1 MKAPSE
7 GRFLPTTSYP
17 LPLQFAVT
25 LQSVPADNTT
35 VFADDTFQRSL
46 EAERGWLEARLQA
59 IRLIGLVCWF
69 GLTVVLGYGM
79 RNEGWRSQTPV
90 IAGWAAAA
98 LLLIALRRFQPA
110 AIRFSWLAHPLL
122 DAPMIAIAM
131 TLSSHGGQESP
142 QANAAYSM
150 GIFALLIAISTLTL
164 RREAIL
170 GSAAVSIPL
179 SLVLLWRSGI
189 VAPGWFI
196 TTPIILGLTAA
207 ACTVAVNRL
216 TGLVQSVA
224 REQSVRSRLRR
235 YLPPAALER
244 VAAEGAAR
252 AEGETRELTLLMA
265 DIRDFTALS
274 ETLTGHQVVALL
286 NEYFGA
292 MTDVLFK
299 NGATLDKF
307 IGDGILAYWNAP
319 LPRPDHATAAV
330 AAGLGMLQA
339 LERLNT
345 ARVSRGEPAL
355 RIGVGI
361 HTGTVVFGDIGSDQR
376 REYAVIGDPVNLV
389 SRIESLT
396 KEKGVPILVSQE
408 TRRQAGEAFT
418 WREVA
423 PVAVKGKAELVQ
435 TFVPA
440 ATSAK

>member
-1 MKAPSE
+1 
-7 GRFLPTTSYP
+7 
-17 LPLQFAVT
+17 
-25 LQSVPADNTT
+25 VPDNTT
-35 VFADDTFQRSL
+35 VFADDTYQRSL
-46 EAERGWLEARLQA
+46 DAERAWLETRLQA
-59 IRLIGLVCWF
+59 LRLIGLVCWLGF
-69 GLTVVLGYGM
+69 TIVLGNGM
-79 RNEGWRSQTPV
+79 GNEAWRSQTPL

-98 LLLIALRRFQPA
+98 LALIALCRTRPA
-110 AIRFSWLAHPLL
+110 ALRFSWLAHPLL
-122 DAPMIAIAM
+122 DAPMIAWAM
-131 TLSSHGGQESP
+131 SLAGQGAVESP
-142 QANAAYSM
+142 QSNAAYAM
-150 GIFALLIAISTLTL
+150 GIFALLVVLATLTL

-170 GSAAVSIPL
+170 ATAAATVPL
-179 SLVLLWRSGI
+179 QLALFWRAGI
-189 VAPGWFI
+189 RAPGWYL
-196 TTPIILGLTAA
+196 TTPITLGLTAA
-207 ACTVAVNRL
+207 ACVVAVNRL

-235 YLPPAALER
+235 YLPQAALER

-252 AEGETRELTLLMA
+252 SEGETRELTLLMA

-274 ETLTGHQVVALL
+274 EKLTGHQVVALL

-292 MTDVLFK
+292 MTDVLFR

-307 IGDGILAYWNAP
+307 IGDGVLAYWNAP
-319 LPRPDHATAAV
+319 LPRPDHAAAAV

-339 LERLNT
+339 LDRLNT
-345 ARVSRGEPAL
+345 ARTSRGEPAL
-355 RIGVGI
+355 RIGIGI

-396 KEKGVPILVSQE
+396 KTQGVPILVSQE

-440 ATSAK
+440 MTAAK

>member
-1 MKAPSE
+1 M
-7 GRFLPTTSYP
+7 
-17 LPLQFAVT
+17 
-25 LQSVPADNTT
+25 PADNTT

-46 EAERGWLEARLQA
+46 DSERGWLEARLQA
-59 IRLIGLVCWF
+59 IRLIGLVCWL
-69 GLTVVLGYGM
+69 GLTVGLGYGM
-79 RNEGWRSQTPV
+79 GNAGWRGQTPV
-90 IAGWAAAA
+90 VAGWATAA
-98 LLLIALRRFQPA
+98 LALIALCRVRPA

-122 DAPMIAIAM
+122 DAPMIAWAM
-131 TLSSHGGQESP
+131 TLAGHGGEESP
-142 QANAAYSM
+142 QSNAAYTM
-150 GIFALLIAISTLTL
+150 GIYGLLIVISTLTL
-164 RREAIL
+164 RRDAIL
-170 GSAAVSIPL
+170 TTAAVTIPL
-179 SLVLLWRSGI
+179 ELTLLWRSGI
-189 VAPGWFI
+189 KAPGWYI
-196 TTPIILGLTAA
+196 TTPVTLGLTAA
-207 ACTVAVNRL
+207 ACMVAVNRL

-224 REQSVRSRLRR
+224 REQAVRSRLRR
-235 YLPPAALER
+235 YLPAAALER

-252 AEGETRELTLLMA
+252 SEGETRELTLLMA

-274 ETLTGHQVVALL
+274 EKLTGHQVVALL

-319 LPRPDHATAAV
+319 LPRPDHAASAV

-339 LERLNT
+339 LERLNA

-361 HTGTVVFGDIGSDQR
+361 HTGTVVFGDIGSDHR

-408 TRRQAGEAFT
+408 TRRQAGEAFS

-435 TFVPA
+435 TFVPTA
-440 ATSAK
+440 HKGK